1 MSDHAIAIQ
10 QPQATNLF
18 LGVPGRR
25 PMIFGFL
32 VILFA
37 IMVLL
42 PPPASMVSLMTET
55 KPAGAKL
62 ESGTTNFVDSYNK
75 TMKYKE
81 AQKIDAVQ
89 VAQRAKAAVAMLFF
103 TALLWGTEAIPLG
116 ATNFIV
122 AIICYIFALLPID
135 RISQSFF
142 KDAVF
147 FIGGVLCL
155 AAGVSVTGLDR
166 RLGYLLLGRIGGM
179 KSFAFIFFPLL
190 GLLAAF
196 FSEHALVALMIP
208 ILMLVYA
215 QACKKA
221 GVKHDKNLAVF
232 LFLGICL
239 AANIGGSGSPAVGGR
254 SAIMVGYFSDYGMPI
269 SFGQWMM
276 YGLPLVPILA
286 ITVAVFM
293 WLICGRKVL
302 AKDFSIAR
310 TMKENVEG
318 IGPLRGKELIMAV
331 LFGLQV
337 ILWMFFSGSYGLGGT
352 TIMIVVLMLLLGV
365 VKWSDLQRR
374 VAMDVVL
381 LYAAACCIG
390 TALNATGGALWMARQ
405 FLSGLV
411 SVLPGLTEGSVII
424 IAVSLITVIITNFMS
439 DGATVGAVG
448 PVVLPM
454 AAIGG
459 VHLWKVG
466 LACSFSSSFAHA
478 MIVGTVNNAI
488 AYTMARDPETGEPL
502 ITVWDFLRIGAP
514 FVIISLIVTWV
525 TCFWGYWNFLP
536 WPTFK

>member
-1 MSDHAIAIQ
+1 
-10 QPQATNLF
+10 LF

-25 PMIFGFL
+25 PVIFGLL
-32 VILFA
+32 VLLFA

-42 PPPASMVSLMTET
+42 PPPASLVGMMTET

-75 TMKYKE
+75 TMKYKD
-81 AQKIDAVQ
+81 AQKIDVVQ
-89 VAQRAKAAVAMLFF
+89 VAQRAKVAVAMLFF
-103 TALLWGTEAIPLG
+103 TALCWGTEAIPLG
-116 ATNFIV
+116 ATNFLV
-122 AIICYIFALLPID
+122 AIICYLFMLLPID

-166 RLGYLLLGRIGGM
+166 RIGYVLLGRIGGM

-190 GLLAAF
+190 AMLAAF

-208 ILMLVYA
+208 ILMLVYT

-221 GVKHDKNLAVF
+221 GVKHDRNLAVF
-232 LFLGICL
+232 LFLGICF
-239 AANIGGSGSPAVGGR
+239 AGNIGGSGSPAVGGR

-293 WLICGRKVL
+293 WLTCGRKVL
-302 AKDFSIAR
+302 AKDFNIAQ

-318 IGPLRGKELIMAV
+318 IGPLRGKELTMAV

-337 ILWMFFSGSYGLGGT
+337 ILWMFFSGTYGLGGT
-352 TIMIVVLMLLLGV
+352 TIMVLVLMLLLGV

-374 VAMDVVL
+374 VALDVVL

-405 FLSGLV
+405 FLSGMTA
-411 SVLPGLTEGSVII
+411 VLPSVAEGSVII
-424 IAVSLITVIITNFMS
+424 LAVSLITVIITNFMS

-466 LACSFSSSFAHA
+466 LACAFSSSFAHA

-502 ITVWDFLRIGAP
+502 LTVWDFFRLGVP
-514 FVIISLIVTWV
+514 FVLVSLIVTWV
-525 TCFWGYWNFLP
+525 TCFWGYWNLLP

>member
-1 MSDHAIAIQ
+1 
-10 QPQATNLF
+10 
-18 LGVPGRR
+18 
-25 PMIFGFL
+25 
-32 VILFA
+32 
-37 IMVLL
+37 
-42 PPPASMVSLMTET
+42 
-55 KPAGAKL
+55 
-62 ESGTTNFVDSYNK
+62 
-75 TMKYKE
+75 
-81 AQKIDAVQ
+81 
-89 VAQRAKAAVAMLFF
+89 
-103 TALLWGTEAIPLG
+103 
-116 ATNFIV
+116 
-122 AIICYIFALLPID
+122 
-135 RISQSFF
+135 
-142 KDAVF
+142 
-147 FIGGVLCL
+147 
-155 AAGVSVTGLDR
+155 VSVTGLDR
-166 RLGYLLLGRIGGM
+166 RIGYVLLGRIGGM

-190 GLLAAF
+190 AMLAAF

-208 ILMLVYA
+208 ILMLVYT

-221 GVKHDKNLAVF
+221 GVKHDRNLAVF
-232 LFLGICL
+232 LFLGICF
-239 AANIGGSGSPAVGGR
+239 AGNIGGSGSPAVGGR

-293 WLICGRKVL
+293 WLTCGRKVL
-302 AKDFSIAR
+302 AKDFNIAQ

-318 IGPLRGKELIMAV
+318 IGPLRGKELTMAV

-337 ILWMFFSGSYGLGGT
+337 ILWMFFSGTYGLGGT
-352 TIMIVVLMLLLGV
+352 TIMVLVLMLLLGV

-374 VAMDVVL
+374 VALDVVL

-405 FLSGLV
+405 FLSGMTA
-411 SVLPGLTEGSVII
+411 VLPSVAEGSVII
-424 IAVSLITVIITNFMS
+424 LAVSLITVIITNFMS

-466 LACSFSSSFAHA
+466 LACAFSSSFAHA

-502 ITVWDFLRIGAP
+502 LTVWDFFRLGVP
-514 FVIISLIVTWV
+514 FVLVSLIVTWV
-525 TCFWGYWNFLP
+525 TCFWGYWNLLP